1 MASFSMFGLGIFG
14 MVLADGKRRRKA
26 GVLLLG
32 ILLFSIGG
40 LAGCA
45 GLVASNST
53 SSQPVVFS
61 FSVGGTVQEN
71 GKTMS
76 NSAAVNITVN

>member
-40 LAGCA
+40 LAGCT

-53 SSQPVVFS
+53 SQPVVFS

-71 GKTMS
+71 GRTMS